1 MFIQTSIIWINH
13 TWSVT
18 VVIDLYSLSS
28 KNRELK
34 QRQRW
39 LQKQQLKSVFTLF

>member
-1 MFIQTSIIWINH
+1 MLIQTSIIWINH
-13 TWSVT
+13 TWGVT